1 MATYDLAS
9 TSTLLD
15 IAKSYHNK
23 QLLACA
29 ELLDK
34 KKGFLR
40 VAKWMEANGITNHVF
55 SKRVAL
61 ASGTWRGMNEGIV
74 STNPQKQ
81 QEVEFLSYLEDRSEI
96 DVMAGDVEPNFMQ
109 RRYQEDMAHLEG
121 LGQQLSTAMWYSN
134 PATDVKAPKGIQP
147 RYNTTGLSNV
157 HSQGGSDA
165 GAVTSL
171 YIVQFG
177 NQKVNL
183 LYPREKGAS
192 IVNMEDKGEQLVVT
206 STTTGAALYKWVTR
220 FWLSAGLCIEDDRA
234 VQRVCNIGTDGAD
247 EVDLDLVAWA
257 LKCLPD
263 PEDLSNTYLFGN
275 RLGLYQIEKWMR
287 NRPNIVTQDK
297 DAYGRPMTRV
307 FGVEMVLDE
316 QIVNTE
322 TVVTA

>member
-1 MATYDLAS
+1 MATYDMAA

-40 VAKWMEANGITNHVF
+40 VAKWMEANGITNHVY

-61 ASGTWRGMNEGIV
+61 TSGTWRSMNEGIV
-74 STNPQKQ
+74 STNPQRQ

-96 DVMAGDVEPNFMQ
+96 DVMAGDIEPNFMQ

-121 LGQQLSTAMWYSN
+121 LGQQLSTAIFYSN
-134 PATDVKAPKGIQP
+134 PATDVKKPKGLQV
-147 RYNTTGLSNV
+147 RYNSTSLANV
-157 HSQGGSDA
+157 HSQGCSDA
-165 GAVTSL
+165 LQTTSL

-177 NQKVNL
+177 PQKANL

-192 IVNMEDKGEQLVVT
+192 IVNMEDKGQELVVT

-220 FWLSAGLCIEDDRA
+220 FWLSAGICIEDDRA

-247 EVDLDLVAWA
+247 EVDLEIVAWA

-263 PEDLSNTYLFGN
+263 PEDLSNVYVFGN
-275 RLGLYQIEKWMR
+275 RKGLFQIEKWMR
-287 NRPNIVTQDK
+287 NRPNIVTQDR

-307 FGVEMVLDE
+307 FGAEMVLDE

-322 TVVTA
+322 AVVS